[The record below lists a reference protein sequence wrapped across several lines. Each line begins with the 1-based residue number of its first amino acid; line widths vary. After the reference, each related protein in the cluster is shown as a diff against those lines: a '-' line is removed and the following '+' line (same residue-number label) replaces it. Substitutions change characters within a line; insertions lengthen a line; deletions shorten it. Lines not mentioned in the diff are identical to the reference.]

1 MNVTPVKD
9 VQNRTLKKSS
19 TAASDQTPEPS
30 REFRLRWA
38 TADRG
43 KSCWQEREVPCTF
56 GQKAASDVLATV
68 TTGRIKRLLIF
79 VQASPLC
86 FLSIFVPFLSAS
98 STEWMRNAGNS
109 LSTGSTEEPVVESV
123 LRFQE

>member
-1 MNVTPVKD
+1 MNITPVKD

-30 REFRLRWA
+30 REVRLRWA

-79 VQASPLC
+79 VQASPPC
-86 FLSIFVPFLSAS
+86 FLSIFVPFFINIFNRMD
-98 STEWMRNAGNS
+98 EKCRYGNS

-123 LRFQE
+123 LRF